1 MTQIVDCIDN
11 LEALPEIDAGCIDAI
26 VTDPPYGLAFM
37 GKSWDKTLPDRRTW
51 TELLR
56 VLKPGG
62 HAVIFGAPRLYHRL
76 AVDVEDAGFGI
87 RDCLMW
93 LFGSGFPKSLDVS
106 KAIDKAAGA
115 ERSVVGA
122 RVYGDGH
129 VQRSTET
136 IGYGGCDPSADTRN
150 ITAPATP
157 EAAAWAGWGTA
168 LKPAYEP
175 ILLARKPLD
184 GTVAANVLA
193 HGTGGINVDAC
204 RVGDSGGGVRCTNR
218 GPDGK
223 CLGHKNAGQSTSG
236 ETFHG
241 LKPEGP
247 MGRWPANVIL
257 DDDGPEEWR
266 RYFYCAKASRSE
278 REAGLQAD
286 DGKRANTHPTVKPVA
301 LMRWLVRLVTPPGGL
316 VLDPFC
322 GSGSTGVACVY
333 EGVRFL
339 GLELDAGYAEIARAR
354 IAHAKGPLLR

>member
-1 MTQIVDCIDN
+1 VTQIVDCIDN
-11 LEALPEIDAGCIDAI
+11 LEALPAMDAGSIDAI

-37 GKSWDKTLPDRRTW
+37 NKNWDKALPDRRTW
-51 TELLR
+51 SELLR

-76 AVDVEDAGFGI
+76 AVDVEDAGFEI

-106 KAIDKAAGA
+106 KAIDAAAGA
-115 ERSVVGA
+115 VRTEVLSTRKLTGTARIIGGLSSASAGRSDEMYQTHKL
-122 RVYGDGH
+122 R
-129 VQRSTET
+129 
-136 IGYGGCDPSADTRN
+136 DTLE
-150 ITAPATP
+150 IMAPATP
-157 EAAAWAGWGTA
+157 EAAAWSGWGTA

-175 ILLARKPLD
+175 ILLCRKPLD
-184 GTVAANVLA
+184 GTVAHNVLT
-193 HGTGGINVDAC
+193 HGTGAINVNGC
-204 RVGDSGGGVRCTNR
+204 RIASSEALVRPAIHRYENVAL
-218 GPDGK
+218 GK
-223 CLGHKNAGQSTSG
+223 GLGAGRQ
-236 ETFHG
+236 EE
-241 LKPEGP
+241 PP
-247 MGRWPANVIL
+247 GRWPANLIL

-278 REAGLQAD
+278 REAGLVAD
-286 DGKRANTHPTVKPVA
+286 SGRANTHPTVKPVA
-301 LMRWLVRLVTPPGGL
+301 LMRWLVRLVTSKGGL

-322 GSGSTGVACVY
+322 GSGSTGVACVH